1 MIIRRCSCLPGA
13 VILTGIFVFFAKIF
27 DVSIGTVRIIITV
40 QGRTVI
46 AFVLGLIEVMIW
58 LLVVSTVINQVR
70 EVPILIAFYSFGYA
84 TGNFVGIII
93 ERKLAFGITILRVIT
108 RNAGKVIADY
118 LRKEGQPVTV
128 FVGEGMKGPVNELYI
143 ACRRRDIKWIL
154 PEVKRLDKQAFY
166 VIEQARDVSK
176 ILRPIHTP
184 TGGWRAA
191 FKKKDL
197 LFTK

>member
-1 MIIRRCSCLPGA
+1 MPEYNI
-13 VILTGIFVFFAKIF
+13 ILTGIFIFFAKIF

-58 LLVVSTVINQVR
+58 LLVISTVINQVR
-70 EVPILIAFYSFGYA
+70 EEPILIAFYSFGYA
-84 TGNFVGIII
+84 TGNLVGIII

-118 LRKEGQPVTV
+118 LRNEGQPVTV

-166 VIEQARDVSK
+166 VIEQACDVSK
-176 ILRPIHTP
+176 ILRPTHTP
-184 TGGWRAA
+184 IGGWLAV